1 MEGATCEKCK
11 QSSDTVSLRCSNENL
26 CKDSDRQRLGKQQDG
41 NKIADEV
48 EAEEVGSHL
57 GNYTTASA
65 PSMGLVTTDAECEN
79 SMTEEDE
86 GTEPVNEGFLESP
99 PVAGVVKEATQPPA
113 AVINVEDIVNIDET
127 DCEDNSD
134 GDDEADLLIF
144 EESLLKHLEKTNEK
158 GIETIKWNGKI
169 SDLKDFVT
177 LLIKEEGKWSSEKI
191 SNKKTQIFTQKDS
204 KFTISWKNANKTLD
218 VDGQHKMAGT
228 VRNKINR
235 LITKRDA
242 NKTTEVSDTQTEPG
256 EADNYVEHSTS
267 DVKQK
272 QKKKTKKRKSK
283 TVKKASNSGV
293 SDTPAEP
300 GEADNYVEH
309 PTSDGEQKKET
320 KKRKSKTAKQAP
332 PVEEMKDFFQQEFNK
347 IWDSRSWYILFLEL
361 LPLIC
366 KISLYHSSKRS
377 QKKFCC
383 T

>member
-1 MEGATCEKCK
+1 M
-11 QSSDTVSLRCSNENL
+11 
-26 CKDSDRQRLGKQQDG
+26 
-41 NKIADEV
+41 
-48 EAEEVGSHL
+48 
-57 GNYTTASA
+57 
-65 PSMGLVTTDAECEN
+65 
-79 SMTEEDE
+79 
-86 GTEPVNEGFLESP
+86 
-99 PVAGVVKEATQPPA
+99 
-113 AVINVEDIVNIDET
+113 INVEDIVNIDET

-158 GIETIKWNGKI
+158 GIETIKWNSKI

-204 KFTISWKNANKTLD
+204 KFTISWRNANKTLD

-242 NKTTEVSDTQTEPG
+242 NKTIEVSDTQTEPG

-283 TVKKASNSGV
+283 TVKKVTNFGV

-300 GEADNYVEH
+300 GEVDNYVEY

-320 KKRKSKTAKQAP
+320 
-332 PVEEMKDFFQQEFNK
+332 
-347 IWDSRSWYILFLEL
+347 
-361 LPLIC
+361 
-366 KISLYHSSKRS
+366 
-377 QKKFCC
+377 
-383 T
+383 